1 MIKELIPIIASIP
14 LPLLIMIA
22 VVGVIAFTALYIF
35 NSYTIAEAGDALGLK
50 TDRWYAFVPM
60 LRRMY
65 ELKMAKIRV
74 SNILFFRNIGLS
86 LAFVIGF
93 AVYRIIGKNTGEI
106 VSAVVCL
113 VWVCCTL
120 MVSFKYWRTLYEML
134 DKKAFNVFVHFAPV
148 LHLIA
153 APYVMLSIAEDNS
166 ENETA
171 VSIRKNA
178 CDFDSGAIKGM
189 TGEYEGAVIEI
200 AHLEEIVLGRDT
212 EKCHLIFEHTNTAVS
227 RIHCRIRY
235 NGEVKKYIVTDLSK
249 NGTYTVDGRRLQ
261 PGIPVPLEANTII
274 YLGDKN
280 TMFNMA

>member
-14 LPLLIMIA
+14 LPLLIMIV
-22 VVGVIAFTALYIF
+22 VVGVVAFTALYIF
-35 NSYTIAEAGDALGLK
+35 NSYTIAEAGYALGMK
-50 TDRWYAFVPM
+50 TDRRYAFIPV

-65 ELKMAKIRV
+65 ELKMAKMHIG
-74 SNILFFRNIGLS
+74 NILFFRNIGLT
-86 LAFVIGF
+86 LAFVIGLS
-93 AVYRIIGKNTGEI
+93 AYRIIGKNTGEI
-106 VSAVVCL
+106 VFAVVFS
-113 VWVCCTL
+113 VWVCYAVI
-120 MVSFKYWRTLYEML
+120 VSFKYWRTLYEML
-134 DKKAFNVFVHFAPV
+134 DKKSFHAFVHFAPV

-171 VSIRKNA
+171 VSIRQNPR
-178 CDFDSGAIKGM
+178 DFDGGAVMGM

-212 EKCHLIFEHTNTAVS
+212 EKCHLIFEQTNTAVS